1 MLKDFDTF
9 YKSWYTRATNFA
21 NEYVMDM
28 DDAKNITQDVF
39 LHILEHWDSFT
50 DDFNLTSYLFM
61 AVKNECFKALRQK
74 MVREKV
80 AGDLSRKYYLEMQL
94 HYDALAEFNNIFH
107 DEESIENRLREAIE
121 KLPRRCRQIFV
132 MRKIQGKRQA
142 DIAHELGISENTV
155 ETQMGI
161 AYRKLR
167 QELKGCLLLFL
178 FLSVV

>member
-1 MLKDFDTF
+1 MLKDFDNF
-9 YKSWYTRATNFA
+9 YINWYTRATNFA

-39 LHILEHWDSFT
+39 LHILEHWNSFA

-61 AVKNECFKALRQK
+61 SLKNECLKVLRQK
-74 MVREKV
+74 IVREKA
-80 AGDLSRKYYLEMQL
+80 AGDLRRKYYLEMQL
-94 HYDALAEFNNIFH
+94 HYDALTEIDAIFH
-107 DEESIENRLREAIE
+107 DEESIEKRLHEAID

-142 DIAHELGISENTV
+142 DIAHELNISENTV

-167 QELKGCLLLFL
+167 QELKECLLLFI